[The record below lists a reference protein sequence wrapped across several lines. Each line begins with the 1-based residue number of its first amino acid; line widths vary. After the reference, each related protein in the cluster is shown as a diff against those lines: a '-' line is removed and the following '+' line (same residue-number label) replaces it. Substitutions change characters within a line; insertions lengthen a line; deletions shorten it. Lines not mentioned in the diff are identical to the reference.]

1 MHFRQTLITAF
12 RLTPLKA
19 THESPDP
26 EVPPLFVSGLRMH
39 VVEDHVPGHLGGGKN
54 YRLYA
59 ADPGPGPEDAGS
71 RRVLERLDVTP
82 WWGHHPG
89 HRLEAWSPGTR
100 VRAVPGESPVRRE
113 VVWSLLTLGVVRL
126 ARPGAPYVEL
136 PDDPDRVPRT
146 LVLSLLAARPLEGI
160 LKELRVDPVG
170 PVLTLP
176 ESLGCGGE
184 HDTDETGEPLC

>member
-1 MHFRQTLITAF
+1 MHFRQSLITAF

-39 VVEDHVPGHLGGGKN
+39 VVEDHVPGHLGGGRN

-59 ADPGPGPEDAGS
+59 ADPGPGPEDAGA

-89 HRLEAWSPGTR
+89 HRLEAWSPGC
-100 VRAVPGESPVRRE
+100 APSG

-170 PVLTLP
+170 PGLTLP
-176 ESLGCGGE
+176 GALGCGDE
-184 HDTDETGEPLC
+184 HEEVTA